1 MKLIVVGMGSIG
13 QRHARLARELG
24 WNVSVVSQHPTE
36 YRNHASIADAL
47 HDVSPDA
54 IVIAKPTAEHFQVVS
69 EIESKVAGISIL
81 VEKPLF
87 DRTTDFFP
95 TKNHYSVAYNLRFH
109 PVYQRI
115 QELLQGTSV
124 LYAQLTVG
132 SYLPSWRPERD
143 YRSSYSAHRSQGGG
157 VVLDLSHEI
166 DCLINWFGED
176 WKVNSISENTRS
188 LEIDSDDLCM
198 ALLRREGGPRVFLH
212 LDYLSRIPFR
222 RGIIQCRDKTILYDF
237 VRPSVQVSG
246 QPEETFSVERD
257 DTYRAQLLA
266 LEHNDPRLCSLE
278 QGHAIM
284 RLADELQQQS
294 RSDST

>member
-1 MKLIVVGMGSIG
+1 MKLLVVGMGSIG
-13 QRHARLARELG
+13 RRHARLARELG

-36 YRNHASIADAL
+36 YPHHATIGEAL
-47 HDVSPDA
+47 QENPPDA
-54 IVIAKPTAEHFQVVS
+54 IIIAKPTAEHFQVIR
-69 EIESKVAGISIL
+69 EIEAQAAGISIL

-87 DRTTDFFP
+87 DRALDFVS
-95 TKNHYSVAYNLRFH
+95 TKNRYFVAYNLRFH

-115 QELLQGTSV
+115 QELLQNSAV
-124 LYAQLTVG
+124 LYAQVTVG

-143 YRSSYSAHRSQGGG
+143 YRSSYSAHRAQGGG

-166 DCLINWFGED
+166 DCLMNWFGDD
-176 WKVNSISENTRS
+176 WNVVSLSENTKS

-198 ALLRREGGPRVFLH
+198 ALLRRDGGPRVFLH
-212 LDYLSRIPFR
+212 MDYLSRLPFR
-222 RGIIQCRDKTILYDF
+222 RGIIQCGDKTIFYDF

-257 DTYRAQLLA
+257 DTYRAQLQALA
-266 LEHNDPRLCSLE
+266 HQDPSLCSLE

-284 RLADELQQQS
+284 RLADELQKQS
-294 RSDST
+294 HSFST